1 MSWFGDLVEAR
12 HIGQNCTYWLVSRI
26 LKVYKRFAFKVKKR
40 SKDYSAFCIHR
51 LLYFFVENFLRASER
66 VKSKKQD
73 GTDGFDAEDASS
85 VPTVVTVAGQLE

>member
-1 MSWFGDLVEAR
+1 ML
-12 HIGQNCTYWLVSRI
+12 GQKKIQGLLGI
-26 LKVYKRFAFKVKKR
+26 L
-40 SKDYSAFCIHR
+40 YSQIVV
-51 LLYFFVENFLRASER
+51 FFVENFLRASKR

>member
-1 MSWFGDLVEAR
+1 MHF
-12 HIGQNCTYWLVSRI
+12 
-26 LKVYKRFAFKVKKR
+26 R
-40 SKDYSAFCIHR
+40 SKKDPRTTRHSVFTDCCI
-51 LLYFFVENFLRASER
+51 FVVENFLRASEG

>member
-1 MSWFGDLVEAR
+1 MPSSPW
-12 HIGQNCTYWLVSRI
+12 I
-26 LKVYKRFAFKVKKR
+26 
-40 SKDYSAFCIHR
+40 
-51 LLYFFVENFLRASER
+51 FFVENFLRASEW